1 MSSRAEP
8 AKKILVT
15 GGCGFLGSHLV
26 DALLERGHQVTVL
39 DRVERRGAWRPA
51 PARLVLGALEDPAV
65 LADAVAG
72 QDAVI
77 HLAGFADLNAAKSQ
91 PLATVHANIVGTIN
105 LIEAMRAH
113 GVSRLLFA
121 STVYVYSRE
130 GGFYRASKQAC
141 ESYIEEYERRFGL
154 RYTILRYG
162 SLYGP
167 RADAANGVYR
177 LLRQAIEHGKVA
189 YTGAPDDLREYIHVE
204 DAANL
209 SVDALDAQYEG
220 RHLLLTGHA
229 ATRAGELFTMFQE
242 ILGRPVH
249 VEYRDAEGPGS
260 GHYAV
265 TPYAYTPKPGRK
277 LVTSH
282 YVDMGQGLLR
292 LVEEV
297 SRELEA
303 AGRGPHAPVHPAK
316 P

>member
-1 MSSRAEP
+1 MNV
-8 AKKILVT
+8 LVT

-26 DALLERGHQVTVL
+26 DALVARGHRVTVL
-39 DRVERRGAWRPA
+39 DRAPARGAWSPA
-51 PARLVLGALEDPAV
+51 AARLVVGSLDDAAV
-65 LADAVAG
+65 LAEAVTG
-72 QDAVI
+72 QDAVY

-91 PLATVHANIVGTIN
+91 PLATVHANIVGTMN

-167 RADAANGVYR
+167 RADAANGLYR
-177 LLRQAIEHGKVA
+177 LLRQAIETSEVS

-204 DAANL
+204 DAAQL
-209 SVDALDAQYEG
+209 SVDALAPQYEG
-220 RHLLLTGHA
+220 KHLLLTGHS
-229 ATRAGELFTMFQE
+229 ATRAAELFTMFQE
-242 ILGRPVH
+242 ILGHPVR
-249 VEYRDAEGPGS
+249 VDYRQAEGPGS

-277 LVTSH
+277 LVTPH

-292 LVEEV
+292 MVEELHL
-297 SRELEA
+297 ELGLA
-303 AGRGPHAPVHPAK
+303 APFAPPEPV
-316 P
+316 